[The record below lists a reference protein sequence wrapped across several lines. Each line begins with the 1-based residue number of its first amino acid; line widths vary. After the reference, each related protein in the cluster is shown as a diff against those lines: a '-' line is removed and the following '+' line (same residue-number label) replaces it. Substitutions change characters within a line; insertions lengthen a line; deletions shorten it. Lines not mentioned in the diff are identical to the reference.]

1 MNSRS
6 HIFLHRDDLIVC
18 CPGEACDFE
27 PTFDLTVRPSINR
40 HAGRITITGSF
51 ADLRRLHVVIGSCLA
66 VFDTTEAARLRPAD
80 APLACRKCGS
90 TKLIEPS
97 VTPAAEFAWCPQCGV
112 YTPSPARSRPVAEPD
127 GSTDWVDIV
136 PASAATEWEP
146 DIATGRRNCPEIV
159 P

>member
-1 MNSRS
+1 MNSLS
-6 HIFLHRDDLIVC
+6 HIFLRPKDKIVC
-18 CPGEACDFE
+18 P
-27 PTFDLTVRPSINR
+27 PTDEGDVDLTIRSDREP
-40 HAGRITITGSF
+40 GRLTITGTF

-146 DIATGRRNCPEIV
+146 DIATGLRNCPEEV